1 MYLHTPPKHDNLNLR
16 ISSVTCDNAYVHNI
30 VEIWRRIWGNYRND
44 SMPLL
49 SSSDLIGLELIYS
62 RSLQVI

>member
-1 MYLHTPPKHDNLNLR
+1 MYLHTPPKHDNLSLR